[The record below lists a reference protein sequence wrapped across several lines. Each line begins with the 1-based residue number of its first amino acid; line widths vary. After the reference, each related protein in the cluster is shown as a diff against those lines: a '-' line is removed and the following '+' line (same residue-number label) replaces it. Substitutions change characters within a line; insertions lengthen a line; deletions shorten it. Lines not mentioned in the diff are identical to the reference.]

1 MAVQIGLLVA
11 ASAAVG
17 LAVAWLTG
25 PLREALIRRGVYD
38 APNARSL
45 HAEKKPRGGGLAI
58 LAVVLPC
65 WLVAD
70 WTLGLDVSVPA
81 AALFC
86 VGLAAVSVVDD
97 IRGLPAVTR
106 LGAQTAAVGAG
117 MAFLVDGSVF
127 QGLLPPWLDALAA
140 GFAWLWFVNLY
151 NFMDGIDGITGVE
164 TATVGF
170 GLGLVALLT
179 GSGVADAVLPWLL
192 AGAAVGFLWWNWAPS
207 KIFLGDVGSVTLGFA
222 LGWLLLHS
230 AAQGQWAAAL
240 ILPAYYLADATITLL
255 RRLARLEK
263 VWQAHRS
270 HAYQRAVQ
278 AGLGHAGVAARIA
291 CANVVLIACAVLAA
305 VGHPVPAV
313 VVAALVVAALWHAMV
328 GRRPASA

>member
-1 MAVQIGLLVA
+1 MGLLVV
-11 ASAAVG
+11 ASITAG

-25 PLREALIRRGVYD
+25 PVRKFLIRRGVYD

-58 LAVVLPC
+58 LAVVLPG
-65 WLVAD
+65 WLAAD
-70 WTLGLDVSVPA
+70 WMLGLEMPVPA
-81 AALFC
+81 AVLVC
-86 VGLAAVSVVDD
+86 IGLAAVSLVDD
-97 IRGLPAVTR
+97 VRGLPASTR
-106 LGAQTAAVGAG
+106 LGAQALAVVAGTAC
-117 MAFLVDGSVF
+117 LVDGPVF

-151 NFMDGIDGITGVE
+151 NFMDGIDGISGVE
-164 TATVGF
+164 TAAVGF
-170 GLGLVALLT
+170 GLGLVALVT
-179 GSGVADAVLPWLL
+179 GGLVAEAVLPWLL
-192 AGAAVGFLWWNWAPS
+192 AGSAAGFLWWNWSPS

-278 AGLGHAGVAARIA
+278 AGRSHAAVSSRIA
-291 CANVVLIACAVLAA
+291 LANVLLVGCAVWAA
-305 VGHPVPAV
+305 TGTPAPALMGGFAV
-313 VVAALVVAALWHAMV
+313 SLSLWAALSRTRVRAV
-328 GRRPASA
+328 S